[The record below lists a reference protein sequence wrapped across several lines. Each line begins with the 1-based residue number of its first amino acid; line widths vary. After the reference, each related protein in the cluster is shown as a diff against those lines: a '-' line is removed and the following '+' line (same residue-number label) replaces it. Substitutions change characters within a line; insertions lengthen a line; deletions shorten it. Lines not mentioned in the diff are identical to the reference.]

1 MHNHPELK
9 LAKRKHSDYASD
21 MSPNILIRNVPPSV
35 HATLMARAEKE
46 GMSLQEYL
54 QGLLSDI
61 ASTPTMAD
69 IMAEIEIAMEDPTRP
84 RFTSEE
90 IVAMIRAD
98 RDANDWNS

>member
-1 MHNHPELK
+1 MQNLPDLK
-9 LAKRKHSDYASD
+9 LAKRKHCDYAPD

-35 HATLMARAEKE
+35 HATLVARAEKE

-69 IMAEIEIAMEDPTRP
+69 IMAEIELAMEDPTRP
-84 RFTSEE
+84 RITAEE
-90 IVAMIRAD
+90 AVRLIRED